1 MCMTN
6 IEWRQLVSFTI
17 PSGGFLEGGAGR
29 VGWEG
34 EGREGG
40 GPEGGNREDEGC
52 EWEGLW
58 GAFLETVTM
67 VAVAD

>member
-1 MCMTN
+1 MQEKKPTCMTN
-6 IEWRQLVSFTI
+6 IEWSQLVSFTI

-34 EGREGG
+34 EGRKGG
-40 GPEGGNREDEGC
+40 GLEGGNREDEGC
-52 EWEGLW
+52 EW
-58 GAFLETVTM
+58 VTT